1 MSQAKNKRVPKRQK
15 GQFLTPRHLALD
27 VLSDIEFKKTD
38 RVLEPGFGDGSFL
51 LPLIEV
57 FLELYEGPIPS
68 RLEHILNNNVWGVEI
83 DPVMYDK
90 ALSNIEERIG
100 PLPASHNL
108 ILGDY
113 FETTFDSNTL
123 RSDFVSGS
131 FRYSLDFTH
140 VIGNPPF
147 GGTIAPYLQDSLD
160 KVLGWRHGIKIK
172 KETYA
177 WFIIKSM
184 DLLADDGILR
194 FICSDTFLT
203 IYTMR
208 GLRNALALE
217 GQSTVWPLNK
227 FSEETSYPMVVLD
240 WVKTSSADHVLIDG
254 DPIPITD
261 IERTANLSWGLSRD
275 MVPYFQGPVLGEFM
289 VATSGMTTGNNSLF
303 IREVRDNVIAE
314 PYEFTFE
321 EAPITLGKEM
331 QRARLGH
338 LSVQKRK
345 QIKELEKQGKTRREL
360 KPIRLPV
367 PNIIE
372 LPNKDYLPYNK
383 ANGSLVY
390 SRPTHYIYWKDDGD
404 AVITYKKTG
413 NWYLHGIGGAKY
425 FGREGLTWRLI
436 SSTLDVRY
444 LPTGY
449 ILDSGAPC
457 AFPRPGVSQ
466 EEMLFIMGWT
476 LTDKCTRILK
486 QVINHTMNIQGKDF
500 ERLPYPFWV
509 GNDERSEVISL
520 VMCMLDDGF
529 DGRQFSRQ
537 DPEFDD
543 LESLFRMI

>member
-1 MSQAKNKRVPKRQK
+1 MSQAKNKRAPKRQK
-15 GQFLTPRHLALD
+15 GQFLTPQLLALD
-27 VLSDIEFKKTD
+27 VLSDIEFKRTD

-51 LPLIEV
+51 IPLIEA
-57 FLELYEGPIPS
+57 FLELYEGPTAG

-100 PLPASHNL
+100 QLPASHNL
-108 ILGDY
+108 LLGDY

-123 RSDFVSGS
+123 RSDFASGS

-208 GLRNALALE
+208 GLRNTLAME
-217 GQSTVWPLNK
+217 GQPTVWPLNK

-240 WVKTSSADHVLIDG
+240 WVKAGSADHVVIDG
-254 DPIPITD
+254 DPIPIID
-261 IERTANLSWGLSRD
+261 IEQTANLSWGLSRD
-275 MVPYFQGPVLGEFM
+275 MVPYFQGPALGEFM
-289 VATSGMTTGNNSLF
+289 IATSGMTTGNNSLF
-303 IREVRDNVIAE
+303 IREVHDNVISE

-321 EAPITLGKEM
+321 EAPITLGKEIR
-331 QRARLGH
+331 QARLGR
-338 LSVQKRK
+338 LSIKK
-345 QIKELEKQGKTRREL
+345 ITQIKELEKQGKTRREL
-360 KPIRLPV
+360 KPLRLPS
-367 PNIIE
+367 PNIID
-372 LPNKDYLPYNK
+372 LPNEDYLPYNK
-383 ANGSLVY
+383 ATGSLVY
-390 SRPTHYIYWKDDGD
+390 CRPTHYIYWKDDGD
-404 AVITYKKTG
+404 AVLTYKKTG

-436 SSTLDVRY
+436 SGTLDVRY
-444 LPTGY
+444 LPAGY

-457 AFPRPGVSQ
+457 GFPRPGVSQ

-476 LTDKCTRILK
+476 LTDKCTQILK

-509 GNDERSEVISL
+509 GNDERAEVIAL
-520 VMCMLDDGF
+520 VMGMLDEGF
-529 DGRQFSRQ
+529 DGRKFSRQ
-537 DPEFDD
+537 DPEFDA
-543 LESLFRMI
+543 LESLFRMA